1 MKIWNKLSVQAQ
13 YYIISFLG
21 IGVCWGIL
29 SLTQVQFINIVFF
42 MTAYIWH
49 FSLVTP
55 GLKEKVMLSHHRLSF
70 LAIVVRVN
78 HYLQIFINLK
88 KLPYAS
94 SFIRALS
101 PGLFTFM
108 LFILGG
114 TGNILFTILGSFI
127 FEVIYIFMKKKTNI
141 FHSSLLEHRENLD
154 TAPMIPN
161 AEKSHE

>member
-1 MKIWNKLSVQAQ
+1 
-13 YYIISFLG
+13 
-21 IGVCWGIL
+21 
-29 SLTQVQFINIVFF
+29 

-55 GLKEKVMLSHHRLSF
+55 GLKEKVMTSHHRLSF

-114 TGNILFTILGSFI
+114 TGNILFTILGSFL
-127 FEVIYIFMKKKTNI
+127 FEALYIFMKKKTAI
-141 FHSSLLEHRENLD
+141 FQSSLLEHRENPG
-154 TAPMIPN
+154 TAPMIPS